1 MATAASSFPSRVLA
15 RLRHTGHRGAGQDR
29 PAVHSEIQHGEHR
42 ACHGGHCPGPC
53 VRTARPRPGK
63 GRAGTARPPPRPRPR
78 GSQSRV
84 WHSTAGRERSHPSG
98 TVPGGAQGGS
108 ATHTNIIASLLPG
121 RRAAAAARLPR
132 CSAPQPSPTGIQGGP
147 GAAARSQ
154 WLSRTR
160 RRTESTAKITACGG
174 GACEGL

>member
-1 MATAASSFPSRVLA
+1 MTTAASSFPRRVLA
-15 RLRHTGHRGAGQDR
+15 RLRHTGHQGGRAR
-29 PAVHSEIQHGEHR
+29 PASRAQRGSAREHR

-63 GRAGTARPPPRPRPR
+63 GRARTARLPPRPRPR
-78 GSQSRV
+78 GSQSRER
-84 WHSTAGRERSHPSG
+84 HGTAGRERSHPGG

-108 ATHTNIIASLLPG
+108 ATHTDTIASLLPG
-121 RRAAAAARLPR
+121 RRATAARLPR

-154 WLSRTR
+154 WLGRSG
-160 RRTESTAKITACGG
+160 RRTGSTARIVACGG